1 MLGTAQGECRN
12 TLRRIPAVEDEM
24 QATRRRRS
32 GMLSAALD
40 RCKIASGYVHKG
52 CNETAPMVN
61 FVLPDLSTTFIV
73 AAILPLIIGF
83 IVGVIIKST
92 LKIGIAIAVLLL
104 ILISLGII
112 TPDQVLKPLLSILKS
127 GSSLTSYAQR
137 VAGYLPY
144 SSLTFII
151 GLAVGFWKG

>member
-1 MLGTAQGECRN
+1 
-12 TLRRIPAVEDEM
+12 
-24 QATRRRRS
+24 
-32 GMLSAALD
+32 
-40 RCKIASGYVHKG
+40 
-52 CNETAPMVN
+52 MVN
-61 FVLPDLSTTFIV
+61 FLPPDLSTTFLV

-83 IVGVIIKST
+83 IVGVIIKSVF
-92 LKIGIAIAVLLL
+92 KIGIAIAVLLL

-112 TPDQVLKPLLSILKS
+112 TPNQVLKPLLSVLKS
-127 GSSLTSYAQR
+127 GSSLGPYAQR